1 MRALV
6 CKSWGE
12 PSESLEI
19 QTLPD
24 PKAGWMQVVVKMIA
38 SPINPSDLLTI
49 RNQYGRQPALP
60 FVPGFE
66 GVGRVVSGGGLLS
79 GGGPLAWRVMGKRV
93 AVIAADGGAWA
104 DHCVIPAIRAIPLPD
119 SIPTDQAA
127 SFFVNPATAWAMVRN
142 VLGVRPG
149 DLLIQSAAAGA
160 VGQMIL
166 GLSKHLG
173 FGVIHVVRREDQ
185 AAQLR
190 QMGAREVIVGQGEE
204 LVPMIKKMVG
214 SRTCRFGLDAIG
226 GETGSAI
233 LKSLG
238 RHGILLSYGRLSG
251 QPIPVEPGT
260 LLDGMKRIQGFWLSE
275 WMKDQNK
282 LTLWRLFGRLTKLI
296 SSGVI
301 QTPPGPV
308 FSMENH
314 KQAVE
319 EAAKAGKTGKV
330 LLRFDQ

>member
-12 PSESLEI
+12 PAESLEI

-24 PKAGWMQVVVKMIA
+24 PKAGWSQVVVKMIA

-66 GVGRVVSGGGLLS
+66 GVGRVVSGK
-79 GGGPLAWRVMGKRV
+79 GPLAWRVMGKRV

-104 DHCVIPAIRAIPLPD
+104 DHCLIPAIRAIPLPD

-142 VLGVRPG
+142 VLGVRSG

-190 QMGAREVIVGQGEE
+190 QMGAKEIVVGQGDE
-204 LVPMIKKMVG
+204 LVPIIKKMIG

-251 QPIPVEPGT
+251 EPIPVEPGT

-301 QTPPGPV
+301 QTPPGPI

-314 KQAVE
+314 KLAVV

>member
-6 CKSWGE
+6 CKSWGD
-12 PSESLEI
+12 PSESLEL
-19 QTLPD
+19 QDRHDLTPSW
-24 PKAGWMQVVVKMIA
+24 GQVVVRMIA

-49 RNQYGRQPALP
+49 RNQYGRQPQLP

-66 GVGRVVSGGGLLS
+66 GVGRVLS
-79 GGGPLAWRVMGKRV
+79 GKGPLAWRVMGRRV

-104 DHCVIPAIRAIPLPD
+104 DQCLIPAIRAIPLPD
-119 SIPTDQAA
+119 SIPDDQAA

-142 VLGVRPG
+142 VLGIRKG
-149 DLLIQSAAAGA
+149 DLIIQSAAAGA

-173 FGVIHVVRREDQ
+173 FGVIHVVRRQDQ

-190 QMGAREVIVGQGEE
+190 QMGAKEVIVGQGEE
-204 LVPMIKKMVG
+204 LVPEIKRMIG
-214 SRTCRFGLDAIG
+214 SRICRLGLDAIG
-226 GETGSAI
+226 GMTGSAI

-251 QPIPVEPGT
+251 QPIPVEPGI

-282 LTLWRLFGRLTKLI
+282 LTLWRLFGRLSKLI
-296 SSGVI
+296 ANGVI
-301 QTPPGPV
+301 RTPSGPAFPV
-308 FSMENH
+308 GKH
-314 KQAVE
+314 KEAVL
-319 EAAKAGKTGKV
+319 EAAKAGKEGKV
-330 LLRFDQ
+330 ILRFDT